1 MLKYI
6 VHIIFVYTNT
16 HKKNIGKKT
25 PAGLGKKQ
33 INSLVDSNLLTCSSE
48 ILHFR
53 LDTLILNI

>member
-25 PAGLGKKQ
+25 PAVLGKNK
-33 INSLVDSNLLTCSSE
+33 
-48 ILHFR
+48 
-53 LDTLILNI
+53 

>member
-16 HKKNIGKKT
+16 HKKILVKRHQLYWVKT
-25 PAGLGKKQ
+25 NKQ
-33 INSLVDSNLLTCSSE
+33 SLVDSNLLTCSSE